1 MLREL
6 RRCLKKLKIN
16 KRDFSFLETVGRID
30 VRWSL
35 FMWEFVFYDF
45 FDKGSAFWKAV
56 ICEKGEHSELAK
68 AVSPSRALPLLAT
81 QLFSVVVGV
90 NALTGCGIR
99 GCWGWEVV
107 SIGGCGREG
116 GPLAGLFPESGG
128 RNVLMVGPGCAAHFV
143 RKILYSVSRQ
153 CIPG

>member
-56 ICEKGEHSELAK
+56 ICEKGKHSELAK

-81 QLFSVVVGV
+81 
-90 NALTGCGIR
+90 
-99 GCWGWEVV
+99 
-107 SIGGCGREG
+107 
-116 GPLAGLFPESGG
+116 PL
-128 RNVLMVGPGCAAHFV
+128 
-143 RKILYSVSRQ
+143 
-153 CIPG
+153 

>member
-1 MLREL
+1 M
-6 RRCLKKLKIN
+6 KKLKIN

-56 ICEKGEHSELAK
+56 ICEKGKHSELAK

-81 QLFSVVVGV
+81 PLFDVLGCDSV
-90 NALTGCGIR
+90 
-99 GCWGWEVV
+99 
-107 SIGGCGREG
+107 
-116 GPLAGLFPESGG
+116 LAG
-128 RNVLMVGPGCAAHFV
+128 
-143 RKILYSVSRQ
+143 
-153 CIPG
+153 

>member
-1 MLREL
+1 MV
-6 RRCLKKLKIN
+6 
-16 KRDFSFLETVGRID
+16 SFYV
-30 VRWSL
+30 
-35 FMWEFVFYDF
+35 EFVFYDF
-45 FDKGSAFWKAV
+45 FDKISAFWKAV
-56 ICEKGEHSELAK
+56 ICEKGKHSELAK

-90 NALTGCGIR
+90 NALTGCG
-99 GCWGWEVV
+99 VV

>member
-1 MLREL
+1 M
-6 RRCLKKLKIN
+6 KKLKIN

-56 ICEKGEHSELAK
+56 ICEKGKRSELAK

-99 GCWGWEVV
+99 GCWG
-107 SIGGCGREG
+107 
-116 GPLAGLFPESGG
+116 
-128 RNVLMVGPGCAAHFV
+128 
-143 RKILYSVSRQ
+143 
-153 CIPG
+153 